1 MMSYIKTSERLSF
14 SNALLYFATCV
25 IVGTGL
31 LLELRM
37 DDEEG
42 AIRILGMER
51 DDWGEIHFGSAF
63 IFSVLVVMHLYL
75 NRIWIMVIVTRTKW
89 AVPVLIA
96 GLGFVAALLIWP
108 ADQKGAGTVMDACRS
123 LLW

>member
-1 MMSYIKTSERLSF
+1 M
-14 SNALLYFATCV
+14 

-42 AIRILGMER
+42 AIRMLGMER
-51 DDWGEIHFGSAF
+51 GDWGEIHFGSAF

-75 NRIWIMVIVTRTKW
+75 NRIWITVTVTRTKW

-108 ADQKGAGTVMDACRS
+108 ADQKGAGTVMKHAALCCGDNDAGISVR
-123 LLW
+123 LTV